1 MLRFAQGDSDRPW
14 LVPEKAVPF
23 PRNERTPK
31 ADGGRWGPKGDHQTA
46 QGHQA
51 ILELSADG
59 SIVPGDSTGV
69 KHGSAYRRR
78 AGNGLSETGTDKP
91 SLQSQAG
98 ASEHRTRNGLFRPP
112 GRRSGVSDRG
122 VWVQNKY
129 KVAESG
135 RQYLPPT
142 SKPVSAQA
150 SFKRHANAVI
160 GGTFGLCGF

>member
-1 MLRFAQGDSDRPW
+1 SDSDRRSAALQGGKQAP
-14 LVPEKAVPF
+14 VP
-23 PRNERTPK
+23 PRNGWHALARRSGFCTPHPQNERTPK
-31 ADGGRWGPKGDHQTA
+31 ADGGRWGPNGDHQTA

-78 AGNGLSETGTDKP
+78 AGDGVSKTGTDKP

-98 ASEHRTRNGLFRPP
+98 ASEHRTRNGMFRPP

-122 VWVQNKY
+122 VWVQN
-129 KVAESG
+129 EHD
-135 RQYLPPT
+135 
-142 SKPVSAQA
+142 VS
-150 SFKRHANAVI
+150 NA
-160 GGTFGLCGF
+160 G